1 MVAKVEICQA
11 QDGRQ
16 FIMVTDE
23 FGLPTCFHLNTYLV
37 SQLSEK
43 ALNTQII
50 YAGQLAFVFR
60 HFEAAGI
67 DLPERIQS
75 GELLTRAEY
84 GAFERACRFKAKSEQ
99 AKHDP
104 ANKVVKMAQWS
115 SKQLDRYLHASTAAE
130 EYVGSAATKGR
141 LRRFLGYL
149 RWLYNLYHGDCSP
162 PQDLIHRF
170 VQFEHWVN
178 EDARKLRDQNHVTKD
193 PYLSVI
199 PDDVFVRL
207 LGCIAPEASD
217 NPFKGSRRRNSLMI
231 WIFNDTGMRKGA
243 LAKLKLADVVED
255 WETPRLR
262 INRTPNDPDDPRKRR
277 PSQKTNAGTVP
288 ISHEL
293 MAALRY
299 YRDHIRAHYPAAQQH
314 DFLFVSEKGKTK
326 GQPLTIRGIDYLF
339 AVLSESLGFH
349 VTAHILRH
357 KWNDLFSE
365 KGKALGIDP
374 AVLEDVRKVAMT
386 WSENSTMGSVY
397 NKKHLAALAKK
408 ISAARQDRQ
417 FQSEQDD
424 E

>member
-23 FGLPTCFHLNTYLV
+23 FGLPACFHLNAYLI

-43 ALNTQII
+43 AVNTQIM
-50 YAGQLAFVFR
+50 YAGQLAFVLR
-60 HFEAAGI
+60 HFEAVGI
-67 DLPERIQS
+67 DLPERIQR
-75 GELLTRAEY
+75 GELLNHVEY
-84 GAFERACRFKAKSEQ
+84 GAFERACRFKAKYEQ
-99 AKHDP
+99 AQDDP
-104 ANKVVKMAQWS
+104 AHKVVNLAQWS
-115 SKQLDRYLHASTAAE
+115 SKQLDRYLYASTFAE

-141 LRRFLGYL
+141 LRRFLSYL
-149 RWLYNLYHGDCSP
+149 RWLYKLYHGDSSP
-162 PQDLIHRF
+162 SQDLMHRF
-170 VQFEHWVN
+170 VQFERGVD
-178 EDARKLRDQNHVTKD
+178 EDARKLKDQNHVTKD

-199 PDDVFVRL
+199 PDDVYVRL
-207 LGCIAPEASD
+207 LGCIAPEASE
-217 NPFKGSRRRNSLMI
+217 NPFKGARHRNSLMI

-243 LAKLKLADVVED
+243 LAKLKLGDVVED

-262 INRTPNDPDDPRKRR
+262 INRTPNDPADPRKRR
-277 PSQKTNAGTVP
+277 PSQKTKSGTVP

-293 MAALRY
+293 MEALRY
-299 YRDHIRAHYPAAQQH
+299 YRDHIRAYYPTAQQH

-349 VTAHILRH
+349 LTAHILRH
-357 KWNDLFSE
+357 KWNELFSE
-365 KGKALGIDP
+365 RGKALGIDP
-374 AVLEDVRKVAMT
+374 AVLEDARKLAMT
-386 WSENSTMGSVY
+386 WSENSAMGSVY
-397 NKKHLAALAKK
+397 NKKHLVVLANK

-417 FQSEQDD
+417 FHLESDD